1 MIGETISHYKIL
13 EKLGEGGMGVVY
25 KAQDTTLDRFVAIK
39 VLPPHL
45 SKDEEAT
52 KRFIHEAKA
61 ASALDHAH
69 IGTIYDVDKT
79 SDGRTFIVMAHY
91 EGETLRERIDRGS
104 ITIDEALD
112 ITKQV
117 ASGLARA
124 HETEI
129 VHRDIKP
136 SNIIITKHG
145 EAKIIDFGLAK
156 LAGKTRLTKEG
167 STLGTAAYMSPEQAK
182 GLEVDHRSDIF
193 SLGAVFYEL
202 LTGEQPFKGEHEA
215 ALLYEIVHEEP
226 EPLTALRS
234 QLPKELEYI
243 VYKTFAKNSDKR
255 YQKMND
261 FIADLESTKQCI
273 ESIDTVRRPRK
284 AVIRRRNHVLIAC
297 CIVIVIAVAVV
308 MSSLYIFTADGESI
322 DSIAVLPLENLSGD
336 PNEDY
341 FSDGMTEALI
351 TELSRISA
359 LRVISRTSAMQYKG
373 VHKSLSEIA
382 RELDVDAVVEG
393 SVLRVEDEVR
403 ITAQLVKAVPERH
416 LWADDYERELRDIL
430 VLQKDVARAIANEVK
445 VKLTPQEETNLT
457 NAMPIDRKTYEYYL
471 RGRYHWNKR
480 TKEDL
485 DKSLEYYTLAIEM
498 DPDYALAYAG
508 LADVYA
514 VISTWG
520 FYPPEDMVP
529 KAKEAALKALQLDE
543 TLAGPYATMAA
554 IKIDYDWEDWKG
566 AERYFKHSIELN
578 PNYATAH
585 QWYAECLSIMGRH
598 REARKYGDQALE
610 LDPLSLITNFSSGWC
625 YYHAHQYNKA
635 IEQFRKTLEL
645 NDNFVAANHYIS
657 KCYLVQGMYSEAIR
671 EYQEAIAKDPRARE
685 YVEVVG
691 QIYEESGIE
700 GFYNWL
706 IGEGLDLSDE
716 PYNKP
721 YFLARCYAALG
732 EKDAAFEWLEKAYE
746 VRSSYM
752 RWLVVDP
759 ELDNLRA
766 DSRLQALI
774 QKVGLW
780 E

>member
-393 SVLRVEDEVR
+393 SVLRVGDEVR

-498 DPDYALAYAG
+498 DPDYAL
-508 LADVYA
+508 
-514 VISTWG
+514 
-520 FYPPEDMVP
+520 
-529 KAKEAALKALQLDE
+529 
-543 TLAGPYATMAA
+543 
-554 IKIDYDWEDWKG
+554 